1 MIRHTVPFLFA
12 LIFALA
18 ACDDESSFAPRAT
31 RDSSDDTRSSSSRT
45 KFFSSESEEC
55 DDCEDEYSSSSED
68 SSNSEHILID
78 TICGNLWCGS
88 RHDYRARIGI
98 DTGAN
103 LSGYWFVFNDTP
115 DSGASKIIWPVEM
128 EAEEGVGAFDPVI
141 DYCEGICGRFVLDKG
156 AMNFDPYVG
165 IAFNVAGPSAGDT
178 DIPANVDVSE
188 WEGLCIAYYLDMRA
202 YFQLWPG
209 ENDGDVPQYTLPASD
224 TGTILNIPWSDFR
237 QAGWGRRTLSGPEVA
252 KGLVAIR
259 IMIQAKTGDKGTF
272 NIKTI
277 GRYNSCK

>member
-1 MIRHTVPFLFA
+1 
-12 LIFALA
+12 
-18 ACDDESSFAPRAT
+18 
-31 RDSSDDTRSSSSRT
+31 
-45 KFFSSESEEC
+45 
-55 DDCEDEYSSSSED
+55 
-68 SSNSEHILID
+68 
-78 TICGNLWCGS
+78 
-88 RHDYRARIGI
+88 
-98 DTGAN
+98 
-103 LSGYWFVFNDTP
+103 
-115 DSGASKIIWPVEM
+115 M

-202 YFQLWPG
+202 YFQLWPE